1 MLNTFFPA
9 ALYFYTKNDFLL
21 LKLLSL
27 FCRQTFL
34 GAVARTPC
42 YFANAIHRCWFW
54 QRSIWLEFS
63 TVKRFLGHR
72 VLACDFVFPL
82 YIKVCLV
89 NAILQWFYDLF
100 CFYWC
105 EFVFWC
111 VPLPCYR
118 MFFLHTFFAKPFVR
132 VRIVNVTYRKQFYDV
147 LILHFLSLWLD
158 ACFMFV
164 FFITNLC
171 RSLLYN
177 CASLF
182 LTIAKFALCFPT
194 DFFFQQKRLNGWCMQ
209 TENSCETILSVSW
222 IGYRFWEFLYM
233 TAFGLDRATPQ
244 RFFFRW

>member
-1 MLNTFFPA
+1 MQ
-9 ALYFYTKNDFLL
+9 YTVADFD
-21 LKLLSL
+21 K
-27 FCRQTFL
+27 
-34 GAVARTPC
+34 G
-42 YFANAIHRCWFW
+42 
-54 QRSIWLEFS
+54 SIWLEFL

-100 CFYWC
+100 WLLWLMWIRVLLCTITLLSHVFC
-105 EFVFWC
+105 THFFV
-111 VPLPCYR
+111 
-118 MFFLHTFFAKPFVR
+118 KPFVR

-177 CASLF
+177 CASFWLNCF
-182 LTIAKFALCFPT
+182 WPLQNLLCVFRQI
-194 DFFFQQKRLNGWCMQ
+194 FFFNK
-209 TENSCETILSVSW
+209 SV
-222 IGYRFWEFLYM
+222 
-233 TAFGLDRATPQ
+233 
-244 RFFFRW
+244 